1 MLEYYMLMDQQEE
14 PQVCKGGG
22 GGAPKLPFVLETR
35 MSIVKK
41 PKNVKV

>member
-22 GGAPKLPFVLETR
+22 GAPKLSFVLETR